1 MSTSAES
8 PRNQSA
14 RFLSMAAEARDE
26 GKSGVA
32 DFLAEIARRVA
43 AAEPTLAQAEQQPTL
58 AQAEQQETV
67 AVQPQDEHAQQTE

>member
-1 MSTSAES
+1 MSTSAEP
-8 PRNQSA
+8 PRNQAA

-43 AAEPTLAQAEQQPTL
+43 AAEPTQ
-58 AQAEQQETV
+58 AQAEQQETI
-67 AVQPQDEHAQQTE
+67 AVQQQDERAQHTE

>member
-8 PRNQSA
+8 PRNQAA
-14 RFLSMAAEARDE
+14 RFLAMAAEARDE

-43 AAEPTLAQAEQQPTL
+43 AAEPAL

-67 AVQPQDEHAQQTE
+67 VIQQQDEPAQHTE

>member
-8 PRNQSA
+8 PRNQAA
-14 RFLSMAAEARDE
+14 RFLAMAAEARDE

-43 AAEPTLAQAEQQPTL
+43 AAEPTLAE
-58 AQAEQQETV
+58 ESQQET
-67 AVQPQDEHAQQTE
+67 AVVPQ